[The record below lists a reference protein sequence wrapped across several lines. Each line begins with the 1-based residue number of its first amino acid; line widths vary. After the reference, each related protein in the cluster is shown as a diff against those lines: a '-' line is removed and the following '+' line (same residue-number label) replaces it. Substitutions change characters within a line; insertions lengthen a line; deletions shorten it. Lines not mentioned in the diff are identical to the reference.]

1 MEHYVAIEKIDE
13 LCSIETEQWP
23 KSRGHARKASQTT
36 YRACSHCVEREG
48 IGGCVYIG
56 IRAHSLSL
64 SIRQNELVLTRS
76 REMGCR
82 TVLKGL
88 FIVC

>member
-36 YRACSHCVEREG
+36 STARSHCVEGEG
-48 IGGCVYIG
+48 TGGCVYVG
-56 IRAHSLSL
+56 FCAHSLSPG
-64 SIRQNELVLTRS
+64 ITQNELVLTGS
-76 REMGCR
+76 RE
-82 TVLKGL
+82 TGL
-88 FIVC
+88 QDSP